1 MGMKGELQPDFVIGN
16 MTTDLVDLTLQ
27 MCRTEE
33 EKTPRFPKRFYS
45 SYVDEIV
52 KYALDIQRCVC
63 QANSIQMS
71 KYRRIDFQEIAI
83 GDCVCLEKLVLI
95 ALNKGWISEKQFTKW
110 QKLICNL
117 HWKIHNWMKA

>member
-1 MGMKGELQPDFVIGN
+1 MQGELQPNFVIGN
-16 MTTDLVDLTLQ
+16 MATDLIDFTLQ
-27 MCRTEE
+27 MCRIEE
-33 EKTPRFPKRFYS
+33 NKTSRFPKKFYS

-52 KYALDIQRCVC
+52 KYTLNIQHCVC
-63 QANSIQMS
+63 QANSAKMS

-83 GDCVCLEKLVLI
+83 ADCVCLEKLVLI

-117 HWKIHNWMKA
+117 HWKIHNWMKV